1 MKKKKRWQKEDKLT
15 SRKISFHGIRFHK
28 ENDINL
34 YNEDEFEILYL
45 SGLEIQSL
53 LIYLFVSR

>member
-1 MKKKKRWQKEDKLT
+1 MRKKKKNEDKLT
-15 SRKISFHGIRFHK
+15 SKKISFHGIRSRK

-34 YNEDEFEILYL
+34 YNGDEFEILYL